1 VALHPELGPRA
12 ASRSN
17 VTRLTSR
24 SLLPHHKKGASSAS
38 GDNSQQPGAR
48 AQQAAAM
55 PETEATAPGAAIP
68 RATEADL
75 TTDDLPMEK
84 EVGSLQLR
92 AGSKG
97 PADAVSSTT
106 SKRKIT
112 SRLLLP
118 HAATSTS
125 PTTSGQAAKKAKG
138 AIASTDATDVES
150 ATSADSADNAAGRD
164 AVCSEE
170 SASPPN
176 GDEVAEDDAME
187 VGQAAA
193 VKEALADADAEAVQ
207 NHEADTNEAAEDS
220 DDGSDVE
227 DDIAQEAEIEERLT
241 ELRAKYREI
250 QAEYKRLDRIDRV
263 IARKQ
268 AEREA
273 LLCGANSDTSGR
285 ATPQNEIRPGSA
297 EEPSIRR
304 STRSKRAPPI
314 PKAEV
319 PAAVEEPIPQR
330 PVRVPKP
337 TAVVKAAKADAAAQQ
352 EKVVAKRVRPDAS
365 QTSTPGAK
373 RARTASTKAVSP
385 PQKKAE
391 SSSPQRS
398 SEDEVDEIFIDE
410 HGNKTYKCRLC
421 SREFTH
427 PPAYAQHKR
436 SHEYDDANKDEGGK
450 EDSSKK
456 KAAPSAEKKQPTGTR
471 SRVRRVKGGGR

>member
-1 VALHPELGPRA
+1 MLC
-12 ASRSN
+12 
-17 VTRLTSR
+17 
-24 SLLPHHKKGASSAS
+24 
-38 GDNSQQPGAR
+38 
-48 AQQAAAM
+48 
-55 PETEATAPGAAIP
+55 
-68 RATEADL
+68 
-75 TTDDLPMEK
+75 
-84 EVGSLQLR
+84 
-92 AGSKG
+92 
-97 PADAVSSTT
+97 

-285 ATPQNEIRPGSA
+285 GTVQLRVWYLCSLSLRHTLLWGARMQTCVAVCARRFLSFACRMLSLCAATPQNEIRPGSA

-385 PQKKAE
+385 PQKKVHAKCCILYLCGRASDRLPLSPPLSLSRPPHPRASDVFVDVSTCVDFVLGQAE

-436 SHEYDDANKDEGGK
+436 SHEYD
-450 EDSSKK
+450 
-456 KAAPSAEKKQPTGTR
+456 
-471 SRVRRVKGGGR
+471 VRNSIAFRCSPLTLCVNLCSEP